1 MRQFKKLHKGPRQ
14 RERERERGWKGETC
28 KRIKCFVLACYSGDS
43 RNKVRSAY
51 SHFASTKGVNDIAE
65 EQTECERPAFNGK
78 QLQFSRAFSR
88 LNFRQ
93 RVQTRGIVRAQ
104 KEPFRGCAKFQP
116 SPPPSYPPLVVAR
129 FPFLSHAR
137 RKFDLL
143 VSPPFEI
150 SFPPRSSLSPRLF
163 IASDPSL
170 GFDGRGKGRGGSAR
184 WYFEIVIEKTVE
196 LARSSAIIGELIW
209 SSRLLAFFNF

>member
-1 MRQFKKLHKGPRQ
+1 MYQMF
-14 RERERERGWKGETC
+14 
-28 KRIKCFVLACYSGDS
+28 LACHSGDS

-51 SHFASTKGVNDIAE
+51 SHFANTRGVNDIAE
-65 EQTECERPAFNGK
+65 EQTECERSAFNGK

-104 KEPFRGCAKFQP
+104 KEPFRGCAKFHL
-116 SPPPSYPPLVVAR
+116 PPPILGPPIAPPGYPPFVAAR

-143 VSPPFEI
+143 ASPPRVADPFEI
-150 SFPPRSSLSPRLF
+150 SFPVSSLSAADFL
-163 IASDPSL
+163 
-170 GFDGRGKGRGGSAR
+170 
-184 WYFEIVIEKTVE
+184 
-196 LARSSAIIGELIW
+196 
-209 SSRLLAFFNF
+209 SRLILPSISMEGGMRRGSSDDTSKS